1 MEKKDLKSLWQI
13 LVPLI
18 PIFNLRM
25 SQVKKS
31 IAFIDFDVTLHNGR
45 LESTAHV
52 KPTDRH
58 QYLHY
63 VSSHIEHSKRSIVFS
78 KTLCISR
85 ICSPGKHFRDHF
97 QMRSWFMK
105 RKYPEK
111 LIDNE
116 MKKVRF
122 FPVNLQNKK
131 R

>member
-1 MEKKDLKSLWQI
+1 MFFLIEFMEKKDLKSLWQI

-58 QYLHY
+58 QNLHY
-63 VSSHIEHSKRSIVFS
+63 VSSRIEHSKRSIVFS

-85 ICSPGKHFRDHF
+85 ICSPEKHF
-97 QMRSWFMK
+97 
-105 RKYPEK
+105 
-111 LIDNE
+111 
-116 MKKVRF
+116 
-122 FPVNLQNKK
+122 
-131 R
+131 